1 MPSSTEPKISILEL
15 RENFARFEITNIT
28 EGIANALRRTLVND
42 IPKLA
47 IDKVIFR
54 HGQIQDSMGNVFDS
68 SLPLFDEIVAHR
80 IGLIPIKTD
89 LKMNFRDKCSC
100 EGRGCSLCTVSYNID
115 KTGPGE
121 VYSGDL
127 LPFTGNVELKP
138 VDPLIPIVKLGPKQA
153 LLITAEAT
161 MGTTKEHAKWQVT
174 SAVSFKYHREFEIN
188 KADNEG
194 WDIIKEKYPKSII
207 RETKETITVT
217 DDYQQRGVLNF
228 INTVN
233 HRTEVSK
240 TKPVKMTED
249 RKKYVFK
256 FETDGSLSAKDTL
269 KVALEKLPAR
279 LNVLHES
286 IVSPD

>member
-1 MPSSTEPKISILEL
+1 MPSSIEQKISILEL
-15 RENFARFEITNIT
+15 RDNFARFEITNIT
-28 EGIANALRRTLVND
+28 EGTANALRRTLIND

-54 HGQIQDSMGNVFDS
+54 HGQIRDSMGNVFDS

-80 IGLIPIKTD
+80 IGLVPIKTD
-89 LKMNFRDKCSC
+89 SRMNFRNECSC
-100 EGRGCSLCTVSYNID
+100 EGKGCSLCTVSYNID

-127 LPFTGNVELKP
+127 VPFTGNVELKP

-153 LLITAEAT
+153 LLVTAEAT
-161 MGTTKEHAKWQVT
+161 MGTAKEHAKWQVT

-194 WDIIKEKYPKSII
+194 WEKIKEKFPVSVV
-207 RETKETITVT
+207 RETKETITIT
-217 DDYQQRGVLNF
+217 DDYQQRTVMNY

-233 HRTEVSK
+233 HRTEINQS
-240 TKPVKMTED
+240 KPVKVSED
-249 RKKYVFK
+249 RTRYVFK
-256 FETDGSLSAKDTL
+256 FETDGSLTARETL
-269 KVALEKLPAR
+269 KIALERLPKR
-279 LNVLHES
+279 LNFLHES
-286 IVSPD
+286 IVTPD